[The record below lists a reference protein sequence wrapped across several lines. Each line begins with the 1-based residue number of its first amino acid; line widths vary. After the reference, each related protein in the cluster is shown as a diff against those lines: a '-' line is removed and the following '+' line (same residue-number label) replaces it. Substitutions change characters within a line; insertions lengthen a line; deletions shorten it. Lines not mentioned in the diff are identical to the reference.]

1 MRTKIWWLSN
11 VIWLILFLSGIVLI
25 TMRRVDGAGVI
36 QTPQTKLIALVVLGV
51 FGLFILLAQ
60 LLIYWLVCRKRA

>member
-25 TMRRVDGAGVI
+25 TIRRVDGAGVI